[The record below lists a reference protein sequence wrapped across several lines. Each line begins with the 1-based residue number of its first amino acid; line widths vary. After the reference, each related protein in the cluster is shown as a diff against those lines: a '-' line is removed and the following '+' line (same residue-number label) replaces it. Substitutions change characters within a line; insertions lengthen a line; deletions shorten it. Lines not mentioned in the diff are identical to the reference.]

1 MGNKKSVMVESH
13 HRFDT
18 DKLEYDIEI
27 KYIDDRCVF
36 SHSGK
41 IKKGRYILKL
51 SEKGFTINNKKFI
64 YQNIKNYGTCS
75 YNNNLSSSDSNENNN
90 NIVTF
95 IDVNEKNFRFYCQ
108 DSLQLID
115 TLNLYSKVYKFG
127 YSFRRK

>member
-18 DKLEYDIEI
+18 DKLEYDNEI

-36 SHSGK
+36 GYSGK

-51 SEKGFTINNKKFI
+51 NEYGFTIDNYKFI
-64 YQNIKNYGTCS
+64 YQNIKNYGT
-75 YNNNLSSSDSNENNN
+75 YNIDNSSDSNENNSS
-90 NIVTF
+90 NIVLFTD
-95 IDVNEKNFRFYCQ
+95 INEKNLRFYCQ

-127 YSFRRK
+127 YSFNHK

>member
-13 HRFDT
+13 HRFDM
-18 DKLEYDIEI
+18 DKLDYDIEI

-41 IKKGRYILKL
+41 IKEGRSILKL
-51 SEKGFTINNKKFI
+51 NEIGFTIDNYKFI
-64 YQNIKNYGTCS
+64 YHNIKNYGTCS
-75 YNNNLSSSDSNENNN
+75 FNNLSSSDSNENNN
-90 NIVTF
+90 NIVIFTD
-95 IDVNEKNFRFYCQ
+95 INEKNLRFYCQ

-127 YSFRRK
+127 YSFHKK